1 MLNES
6 DESEESSE
14 QDNFEKK
21 IVDMGKIFT
30 TKFE

>member
-6 DESEESSE
+6 DESEESE
-14 QDNFEKK
+14 QDNFEQK
-21 IVDMGKIFT
+21 IVDMGKVFT